1 MTINYS
7 VARRRL
13 IVPVVLIGLATTAA
27 VALATPPGTNGRIA
41 FRRYADAAKTSGAV
55 FTINPDGTGISQV
68 THPPAGYVDEQPNW
82 APDGKRLVFC
92 RIKATGLCTI
102 TIVNA
107 DGTGLRRVTRPCDAL
122 PPKCV
127 DRYQPSFTPDGRHI
141 VYTRAYGKIKQ
152 FKAGVMEIQH
162 SAVATMGV
170 DGRGERVI
178 YRFPDYAGDVEY
190 AEASPNGRRVAFER
204 ANGPTG
210 KNKGGHAVFVV
221 KIDGSGLRQLT
232 PWKLAAGNGPDWAPD
247 GSRILLR
254 SNEGLDE
261 THSQYYTVRPD
272 GTQLKQLTNF
282 DVGTKL
288 FKATYSP
295 DGTQIVF
302 GKGDAEKRG
311 DLWAMNA
318 DGTNQHPILDA
329 PEWDS
334 AATWG
339 PGTG

>member
-1 MTINYS
+1 
-7 VARRRL
+7 
-13 IVPVVLIGLATTAA
+13 
-27 VALATPPGTNGRIA
+27 
-41 FRRYADAAKTSGAV
+41 
-55 FTINPDGTGISQV
+55 
-68 THPPAGYVDEQPNW
+68 
-82 APDGKRLVFC
+82 VFC
-92 RIKATGLCTI
+92 RNNSKGSCAI

-107 DGTGLRRVTRPCDAL
+107 DGTGLRRLTRACDLA
-122 PPKCV
+122 PNCV
-127 DRYQPSFTPDGRHI
+127 DRYQPSFTADRRHI
-141 VYTRAYGKIKQ
+141 IYTRASGKIKH
-152 FKAGVMEIQH
+152 AMIQH
-162 SAVATMGV
+162 SAIATMGL
-170 DGRGERVI
+170 DGRDEFEI
-178 YRFPDYAGDVEY
+178 YRFPNYAANVEY
-190 AEASPNGRRVAFER
+190 AQASPNGRRIAFER

-210 KNKGGHAVFVV
+210 KNKFGHAVFVV
-221 KIDGSGLRQLT
+221 DIDGSGLRQLT

-282 DVGTKL
+282 AVGTNL
-288 FKATYSP
+288 FKATFSP

-329 PEWDS
+329 APWDS
-334 AATWG
+334 AAAWG
-339 PGTG
+339 SAAR

>member
-1 MTINYS
+1 
-7 VARRRL
+7 V
-13 IVPVVLIGLATTAA
+13 IGLAATTSA
-27 VALATPPGTNGRIA
+27 ALATPPGTNGRIA

-55 FTINPDGTGISQV
+55 FTISPDGTGLTQI
-68 THPPAGYVDEQPNW
+68 THPPPRTVDDQPNW
-82 APDGKRLVFC
+82 ASDGKRLVFC
-92 RIKATGLCTI
+92 RNNSKGSCAI

-107 DGTGLRRVTRPCDAL
+107 DGTGLRRLTRACDL
-122 PPKCV
+122 PPNCV
-127 DRYQPSFTPDGRHI
+127 DRYQPSFTADRRHI
-141 VYTRAYGKIKQ
+141 IDTRASGKIKH
-152 FKAGVMEIQH
+152 AMIQH
-162 SAVATMGV
+162 SAIATMGL
-170 DGRGERVI
+170 DGRDEREI
-178 YRFPDYAGDVEY
+178 YRFPNYAANVEY
-190 AEASPNGRRVAFER
+190 AQASPNGRRIAFER

-210 KNKGGHAVFVV
+210 KNKFGHAVFVV
-221 KIDGSGLRQLT
+221 DIDGSGLRQLT

-261 THSQYYTVRPD
+261 THCQYYTVRPD

-282 DVGTKL
+282 AVGTNL
-288 FKATYSP
+288 FKATFSP

-329 PEWDS
+329 APWDS
-334 AATWG
+334 AAAWG
-339 PGTG
+339 SAAR